1 MNAGADLAGDDKR
14 EVLLRCED
22 LVIGHRGRG
31 LLPPFDLEVRRGE
44 ILLVVGRNGAGK
56 STLVRTLL
64 GLLPPVRGRVRAAR
78 PELPLAYVPQEAGLD
93 EIVPVSARE
102 VAQWGR
108 LRGWSFLRPRL
119 GRAERAEV
127 ARVMGEVQADR
138 FAGQRF
144 RELSGGQRQRV
155 LFARALAGGAELAL
169 LDEPTASMDM
179 TSEAEAY
186 HRISALAERG
196 LGVVVVTHTVG
207 LAALHAQRAVFLDR
221 RDREKGQVVTG
232 PLAEVF
238 AHPTFRHEFPGVS
251 LDAGA

>member
-1 MNAGADLAGDDKR
+1 MTTDPDER
-14 EVLLRCED
+14 RPLLTCEG

-64 GLLPPVRGRVRAAR
+64 GLLAPVRGQVRAAR
-78 PELPLAYVPQEAGLD
+78 PDLRLAYVPQDAGLD
-93 EIVPVSARE
+93 EIVPVRARE
-102 VAQWGR
+102 VAGWGH
-108 LRGWSFLRPRL
+108 LRGWRFLRPWLRR
-119 GRAERAEV
+119 GERDEV
-127 ARVMGEVQADR
+127 ARVMTEVQAEA
-138 FAGQRF
+138 FADQRF

-155 LFARALAGGAELAL
+155 LFARALAGGAELVL

-179 TSEAEAY
+179 TSELDAY
-186 HRISALAERG
+186 QRIAALAARG

-207 LAALHAQRAVFLDR
+207 LASRYARRAVFLDR
-221 RDREKGQVVTG
+221 RDRARGQVVSG

-238 AHPTFRHEFPGVS
+238 AHDQFRHEFPGVS
-251 LDAGA
+251 LAAGA